1 MGNGRKHGSRHGSHG
16 SHGSYGSYGR
26 HVGEIIRGLEGQSSR
41 PLLLIRAELSNT
53 FLPLQERGFT
63 GVITDYSNNG
73 ASSQGLPGELRLEI
87 ENDYWNTG
95 LTLQFLVGVFVSLGS
110 ITYGYDLG
118 VVAEVSM

>member
-1 MGNGRKHGSRHGSHG
+1 M
-16 SHGSYGSYGR
+16 
-26 HVGEIIRGLEGQSSR
+26 QSS
-41 PLLLIRAELSNT
+41 PSNI
-53 FLPLQERGFT
+53 FLPLLECGFISF
-63 GVITDYSNNG
+63 ITEYSNDG